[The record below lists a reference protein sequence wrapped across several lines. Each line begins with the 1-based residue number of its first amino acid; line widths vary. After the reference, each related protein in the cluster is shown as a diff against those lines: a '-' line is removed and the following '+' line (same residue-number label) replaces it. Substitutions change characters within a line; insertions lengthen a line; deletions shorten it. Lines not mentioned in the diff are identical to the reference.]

1 MTRFTSAFALAAVL
15 GFAAP
20 AYAVDVN
27 PPVLGASDSQIDQIN
42 NGNSASVSQTASGG
56 AGNAS
61 AINQAGDDTATVTQS
76 GGPGTLNSSQIDQ
89 SGDNNT
95 SNTLTGLVVGAAV
108 TQGGV
113 NNENTSTI
121 TQGSLGGNTASVNQG
136 LLGSDSENESHII
149 QNGSDGAV
157 LVDQTGT
164 AGTSNESHV
173 TQFNGDANEAIVN
186 QSGAGLTNFSNI
198 GQAGDSNYASVTQN

>member
-20 AYAVDVN
+20 AYAVDVVTPIVN
-27 PPVLGASDSQIDQIN
+27 ESNSQIDQI
-42 NGNSASVSQTASGG
+42 GGDNSATVVQTASNG

-61 AINQAGDDTATVTQS
+61 AINQAGDDTATVRQS
-76 GGPGTLNSSQIDQ
+76 GGLGTLNSSQIDQ

-95 SNTLTGLVVGAAV
+95 SNTLTGVVVGAAV
-108 TQGGV
+108 TQEGD
-113 NNENTSTI
+113 NNGNTLTI

-136 LLGSDSENESHII
+136 LLGSNSENESHII
-149 QNGSDGAV
+149 QSGSDGAV

-173 TQFNGDANEAIVN
+173 TPFSGDANEAIVN